1 MPSKLKNWRP
11 SGSLVGLSAAR
22 RGYDADWRR
31 LRASFLREWLATKG
45 PFCGLC
51 GGMLRNSASAHVD
64 HVQPFVG
71 VADPRRLARDNLR
84 VLCPTCNSR
93 MVER

>member
-1 MPSKLKNWRP
+1 MPSKIPQWRP
-11 SGSLVGLSAAR
+11 QGSLAGLSAAR

-31 LRASFLREWLATKG
+31 LRASFLRDWLAIRG

-51 GGMLRNSASAHVD
+51 GGMLRPGRETHVD

-71 VADPRRLARDNLR
+71 VADPRRLDRSNLR
-84 VLCPTCNSR
+84 VLCDACNSKAVDR
-93 MVER
+93 